1 MMPTYLLH
9 QVHPWAK
16 PAVPVVVAVL
26 LTLSL
31 LLLPHS
37 PAAAA
42 NTADNELAFDDQPL
56 AEALHLPDW
65 FNLSFLDLN
74 ESLEEALSEGKKGLI
89 IYFGRKDCAYC
100 KALLED
106 NWGDPAIARYTQR
119 HFNVIAIEVRGS
131 RTVTDFT
138 GKKWSEKDYST
149 AMRTNFTPTLLFY
162 NKQGQLA
169 LKLPGYRPKYQFRA
183 ALEYVADAHYARE
196 SFRDYL
202 ARAESALSF
211 GLPELND
218 HDVFQSPPYNLNRSH
233 IRHSQSLR
241 PLMVFF
247 EHPRCHACDVL
258 HGDTLSNPQIEQQL
272 RQLDVV
278 QLNTH
283 NNTPVITPDGRK
295 TTASAWA
302 DKLDLTFAPAL
313 LFFDEKGNEI
323 LRIESVIRFY
333 RLNKV
338 LEYITGKHYLRYPTF
353 QIWLQHSRNK
363 RDASEQ
369 ETGS

>member
-1 MMPTYLLH
+1 M
-9 QVHPWAK
+9 
-16 PAVPVVVAVL
+16 AVL

-56 AEALHLPDW
+56 ADALHLPDW
-65 FNLSFLDLN
+65 FDLSFLDLN
-74 ESLEEALSEGKKGLI
+74 ESLEEALDQGKSGLI

-131 RTVTDFT
+131 RTVTDFR

-162 NKQGQLA
+162 NKRAQLA

-183 ALEYVADAHYARE
+183 ALEYVADAHYTRE

-218 HDVFQSPPYNLNRSH
+218 NEVFQSPPYNLNRRH
-233 IRHSQSLR
+233 IKDAQSVK

-272 RQLDVV
+272 QQLDVV

-283 NNTPVITPDGRK
+283 KQTPVITPDGRK
-295 TTASAWA
+295 ITASAWA
-302 DKLDLTFAPAL
+302 NELDLTFAPAL

-338 LEYITGKHYLRYPTF
+338 LDYITGKHYLRYPTF
-353 QIWLQHSRNK
+353 QNWLQHSRNQ
-363 RDASEQ
+363 RNASQQ
-369 ETGS
+369 EDGSRP

>member
-1 MMPTYLLH
+1 MMRTSPLDHAHPCARPALAILMVVLIAAILLVTPRL
-9 QVHPWAK
+9 Q
-16 PAVPVVVAVL
+16 
-26 LTLSL
+26 
-31 LLLPHS
+31 
-37 PAAAA
+37 AAPAA

-56 AEALHLPDW
+56 ADALHLPDW

-74 ESLEEALSEGKKGLI
+74 ESLEEALNEGKSGLI

-131 RTVTDFT
+131 RTVTDFS

-149 AMRTNFTPTLLFY
+149 AMRTNFTPTMLFY
-162 NKQGQLA
+162 NKQAQLA

-202 ARAESALSF
+202 ARAELALSF
-211 GLPELND
+211 GLAELND
-218 HDVFQSPPYNLNRSH
+218 NEVFQAPPYNLDRRH
-233 IRHSQSLR
+233 ISDSQSLK

-272 RQLDVV
+272 QQLDVV
-278 QLNTH
+278 QLNTQKT
-283 NNTPVITPDGRK
+283 TPVITPDGRK
-295 TTASAWA
+295 TSASAWA
-302 DKLDLTFAPAL
+302 DELDLTFAPAL

-338 LEYITGKHYLRYPTF
+338 LEYITGRHYLRYPTF
-353 QIWLQHSRNK
+353 QNWLQHSRNQ
-363 RDASEQ
+363 RSAE
-369 ETGS
+369 E

>member
-1 MMPTYLLH
+1 MAVLIAASLLMMPQL
-9 QVHPWAK
+9 Q
-16 PAVPVVVAVL
+16 
-26 LTLSL
+26 
-31 LLLPHS
+31 
-37 PAAAA
+37 AAPAA
-42 NTADNELAFDDQPL
+42 NTTDNELAFDDQPL

-74 ESLEEALSEGKKGLI
+74 ESLEEALNEGKDGLI

-131 RTVTDFT
+131 RTVTDFN

-162 NKQGQLA
+162 NKQAQLA

-202 ARAESALSF
+202 ARAELALSF

-218 HDVFQSPPYNLNRSH
+218 NEVFQPPPYNLNRRH
-233 IRHSQSLR
+233 IRDSQSLK

-272 RQLDVV
+272 QQLDVV
-278 QLNTH
+278 QLNTQKT
-283 NNTPVITPDGRK
+283 TPVITPDGRK
-295 TTASAWA
+295 TSASAWA
-302 DKLDLTFAPAL
+302 NELDLTFAPAL

-338 LEYITGKHYLRYPTF
+338 LEYITGRHYLRYPTF
-353 QIWLQHSRNK
+353 QNWLQHSRNQ
-363 RDASEQ
+363 RNAE
-369 ETGS
+369 E